1 MKLQEQQDFLDR
13 EIKWKK
19 QLLEKQGFGLKRESI
34 EKDLETLEALR
45 ETLRRHRHF
54 IDAVHT
60 VQRMPQAEQYLR
72 ET

>member
-19 QLLEKQGFGLKRESI
+19 QLLEKTADLRKRESI
-34 EKDLETLEALR
+34 EKDLDTFEALR
-45 ETLRRHRHF
+45 ETMRRHRAF

-60 VQRMPQAEQYLR
+60 VKRMPQSAQYLSD
-72 ET
+72 T